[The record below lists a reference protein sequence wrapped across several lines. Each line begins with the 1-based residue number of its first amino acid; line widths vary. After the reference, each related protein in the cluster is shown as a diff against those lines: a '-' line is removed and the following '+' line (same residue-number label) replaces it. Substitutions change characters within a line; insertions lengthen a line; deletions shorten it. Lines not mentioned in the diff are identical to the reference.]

1 MPISGYRYGSYS
13 SEYNNGTRTR
23 YNTNRSRNK
32 NGSTS
37 KQLCDKSYLK
47 SDKSLDIDEIKKFD
61 LDSDTINLLN
71 EYKNAKQE
79 YEKKD
84 IIIKKGFL
92 FNTKAKCS
100 NSNLKPNHLP
110 NCRTKKSKI
119 DSSYSN
125 FIGKLK
131 TNIIENIKTIIKDVL
146 NNPYEFTMKKFA
158 CYIKILLDLKNSSI
172 SILISRFKL
181 KNSTELK
188 SLAAKKYLTYLLTGV
203 KDKDKDKDFEKYKNW
218 FKDDSIIF
226 GDSLLDALK

>member
-23 YNTNRSRNK
+23 YNINRSRNK
-32 NGSTS
+32 NGSTL
-37 KQLCDKSYLK
+37 KLLCDKSYLK

-61 LDSDTINLLN
+61 LNSDTINLLN
-71 EYKNAKQE
+71 EYKNAKEE
-79 YEKKD
+79 YEKKN

-100 NSNLKPNHLP
+100 NSTLKSNHLP
-110 NCRTKKSKI
+110 KCREKKLKI

-131 TNIIENIKTIIKDVL
+131 TNIIENIKKIIKDVL
-146 NNPYEFTMKKFA
+146 NNPIEKKMKKFS

-172 SILISRFKL
+172 SVLISKFKL
-181 KNSTELK
+181 ANSTELK

-203 KDKDKDKDFEKYKNW
+203 KDKDKEFENYKNW
-218 FKDDSIIF
+218 FIEDSIIF

>member
-1 MPISGYRYGSYS
+1 MSIFRSR
-13 SEYNNGTRTR
+13 YNNRTR
-23 YNTNRSRNK
+23 YNTRYTGYNTNRSRYNTNKTRNK
-32 NGSTS
+32 NTS
-37 KQLCDKSYLK
+37 KLLCDKSYLK
-47 SDKSLDIDEIKKFD
+47 SDKSIDIDEIKKFD

-100 NSNLKPNHLP
+100 NSNLKSNHLQ

-119 DSSYSN
+119 DSSYSK
-125 FIGKLK
+125 FMEKLK
-131 TNIIENIKTIIKDVL
+131 TNIIENIKKIINNVL
-146 NNPYEFTMKKFA
+146 NNPYEFKMKKFA

-181 KNSTELK
+181 ANSTEIK

-203 KDKDKDKDFEKYKNW
+203 KPEDFQKYKDW
-218 FKDDSIIF
+218 FKNDSIIF
-226 GDSLLDALK
+226 GEALVNALK